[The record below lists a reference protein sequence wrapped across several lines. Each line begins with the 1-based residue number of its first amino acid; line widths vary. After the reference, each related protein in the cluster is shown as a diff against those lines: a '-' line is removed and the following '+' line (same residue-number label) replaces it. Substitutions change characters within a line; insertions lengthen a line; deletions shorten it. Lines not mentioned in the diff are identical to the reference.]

1 MTIGRKGFW
10 LLAAAVL
17 FAGGCQRAPTF
28 DILGSFFPVWI
39 FCAVAGIIVAAMAR
53 EILIRTKYD
62 AEIGPPTLVYP
73 SLAALVAFVT
83 WLIFFR

>member
-1 MTIGRKGFW
+1 MTIGRKGLR
-10 LLAAAVL
+10 LLTAAVL

-39 FCAVAGIIVAAMAR
+39 FCAVAGIIVAAVAR
-53 EILIRTKYD
+53 EILIRAKYD
-62 AEIGPPTLVYP
+62 TEIGPPVLVYP

-83 WLIFFR
+83 WMIFFR

>member
-1 MTIGRKGFW
+1 MRMARKGLW
-10 LLAAAVL
+10 LLVAVVSM
-17 FAGGCQRAPTF
+17 GGCQRAPTF

-39 FCAVAGIIVAAMAR
+39 FCAVAGIIVAAIAR
-53 EILIRTKYD
+53 EVFIHTKYET
-62 AEIGPPTLVYP
+62 EIGPPVLVYP

>member
-1 MTIGRKGFW
+1 MKIGRKGLWFI
-10 LLAAAVL
+10 AAV
-17 FAGGCQRAPTF
+17 FGAGGCQRAPTF

-39 FCAVAGIIVAAMAR
+39 FCAVAGIIVTAIAR
-53 EILIRTKYD
+53 EIFIHTRYET
-62 AEIGPPTLVYP
+62 EIGPPALVYP

>member
-1 MTIGRKGFW
+1 MTIGRKGLW
-10 LLAAAVL
+10 LLVAVV
-17 FAGGCQRAPTF
+17 FMSGCQRAPTF

-39 FCAVAGIIVAAMAR
+39 FCAVAGIIVAAIVR
-53 EILIRTKYD
+53 EIFIHTKYD
-62 AEIGPPTLVYP
+62 AEIGPAALVYP